1 MQADGSVEFDLGPVS
16 EGDNDGS
23 MGDLGDG
30 LLDEVDSEDMEDEEA
45 RSGLD
50 EANPQVE
57 ENELEEMDSV
67 RGDDSED
74 EENLPELLSDE
85 DGPLPPHII
94 EMPGLISDEDEM
106 DSVRGDDSEDE
117 ENLPAFDEEGPLPPT

>member
-1 MQADGSVEFDLGPVS
+1 MQADGSVEIDLGPVS

-23 MGDLGDG
+23 MGDLGDK

-45 RSGLD
+45 ETGLG

-67 RGDDSED
+67 KGDDSED
-74 EENLPELLSDE
+74 EENIPEL
-85 DGPLPPHII
+85 
-94 EMPGLISDEDEM
+94 
-106 DSVRGDDSEDE
+106 
-117 ENLPAFDEEGPLPPT
+117 

>member
-1 MQADGSVEFDLGPVS
+1 MQADDSVEFDLGPVS

-57 ENELEEMDSV
+57 ENEQEE
-67 RGDDSED
+67 
-74 EENLPELLSDE
+74 DE

-94 EMPGLISDEDEM
+94 EEM
-106 DSVRGDDSEDE
+106 LSGKTV
-117 ENLPAFDEEGPLPPT
+117 LFPPT